1 MKEKSNVI
9 KFNEIKEKTG
19 INLLDYPDGVYFFN
33 NPDDV
38 GPDSFFTVYEGDV
51 ELDYLGMADS
61 YECEKRAY
69 LVIGN
74 LTVNGFLNMCGD
86 DVGYPIQ
93 LYVTGNLKAK
103 NISIATL
110 SELIVLGN
118 IEIENSLLALNP
130 ALAQIYCGGDL
141 SINNKAYIDEF
152 PLTVKGK
159 LKCPNFY
166 VEIRQVY
173 NFDVPLEELINIVN
187 MNVADDTEA
196 NIVRVADRI
205 IIDDEI
211 LAIENDEVDYTD
223 VEMDIIYRKHQIFTD
238 EYEEGDVSYDNVKYF
253 KEGKNFWNDKKF
265 DVVAFNEIKEKTGI
279 NVLDY
284 NSGIYFF
291 NNPDEIDPDCFF
303 TVYQGDVNF
312 DDLEL
317 ASLASSFEYEKRAYL
332 IIGNLTV
339 NGLLNMCDGNV
350 GYPIQLYVTG
360 NLKAKNISIATLS
373 ELIVLGNIE
382 IENSLLALN
391 PALAQIYCGGDLS
404 VNKAYIENFPL
415 NIKGKIE
422 SSNFYVEISKPY
434 NFDLPL
440 EEFNIKVSNID
451 EQNIIKVAQRII
463 VDDEILAIEN
473 GETDF
478 TDEEIENIYSK
489 NQIFTPEFEE
499 TDIYHDNIE
508 FFKKGKNI
516 WNN

>member
-1 MKEKSNVI
+1 MNKEPDII

-38 GPDSFFTVYEGDV
+38 GPDSLFTVYEGDV
-51 ELDYLGMADS
+51 ELEYLGLADS

-69 LVIGN
+69 LVIGD

-110 SELIVLGN
+110 SELVVLGN
-118 IEIENSLLALNP
+118 IKVEDSFLAIDP
-130 ALAQIYCGGDL
+130 AFAQIYCGGDL

-173 NFDVPLEELINIVN
+173 NFDV
-187 MNVADDTEA
+187 
-196 NIVRVADRI
+196 
-205 IIDDEI
+205 
-211 LAIENDEVDYTD
+211 
-223 VEMDIIYRKHQIFTD
+223 
-238 EYEEGDVSYDNVKYF
+238 
-253 KEGKNFWNDKKF
+253 
-265 DVVAFNEIKEKTGI
+265 
-279 NVLDY
+279 
-284 NSGIYFF
+284 
-291 NNPDEIDPDCFF
+291 
-303 TVYQGDVNF
+303 
-312 DDLEL
+312 
-317 ASLASSFEYEKRAYL
+317 
-332 IIGNLTV
+332 
-339 NGLLNMCDGNV
+339 
-350 GYPIQLYVTG
+350 
-360 NLKAKNISIATLS
+360 
-373 ELIVLGNIE
+373 
-382 IENSLLALN
+382 
-391 PALAQIYCGGDLS
+391 
-404 VNKAYIENFPL
+404 
-415 NIKGKIE
+415 
-422 SSNFYVEISKPY
+422 
-434 NFDLPL
+434 PL

-489 NQIFTPEFEE
+489 NQIFTPEFEV
-499 TDIYHDNIE
+499 TDIYYDNIE

>member
-130 ALAQIYCGGDL
+130 ALAQIYCGEDL

-223 VEMDIIYRKHQIFTD
+223 VE
-238 EYEEGDVSYDNVKYF
+238 
-253 KEGKNFWNDKKF
+253 
-265 DVVAFNEIKEKTGI
+265 
-279 NVLDY
+279 
-284 NSGIYFF
+284 
-291 NNPDEIDPDCFF
+291 
-303 TVYQGDVNF
+303 
-312 DDLEL
+312 
-317 ASLASSFEYEKRAYL
+317 
-332 IIGNLTV
+332 
-339 NGLLNMCDGNV
+339 
-350 GYPIQLYVTG
+350 
-360 NLKAKNISIATLS
+360 
-373 ELIVLGNIE
+373 
-382 IENSLLALN
+382 
-391 PALAQIYCGGDLS
+391 
-404 VNKAYIENFPL
+404 
-415 NIKGKIE
+415 
-422 SSNFYVEISKPY
+422 
-434 NFDLPL
+434 
-440 EEFNIKVSNID
+440 
-451 EQNIIKVAQRII
+451 
-463 VDDEILAIEN
+463 
-473 GETDF
+473 
-478 TDEEIENIYSK
+478 IENIYSK
-489 NQIFTPEFEE
+489 NQIFTPEFEV
-499 TDIYHDNIE
+499 TDIYYDNIE

>member
-1 MKEKSNVI
+1 MNKEPDII

-19 INLLDYPDGVYFFN
+19 INVLDYNSGIYFFN
-33 NPDDV
+33 NPDNI
-38 GPDSFFTVYEGDV
+38 GPDSFFTVYKGDV

-69 LVIGN
+69 LVIGD
-74 LTVNGFLNMCGD
+74 LTVNGLLNMCGD

-103 NISIATL
+103 NISIAKVA
-110 SELIVLGN
+110 EIIVLGN
-118 IEIENSLLALNP
+118 IEIEDSLFAIIM
-130 ALAQIYCGGDL
+130 AGGQIYCGGDL
-141 SINNKAYIDEF
+141 SVNKAYIDEF
-152 PLTVKGK
+152 PLKVKGK
-159 LKCPNFY
+159 LKSSRFY
-166 VEIRQVY
+166 VDIY
-173 NFDVPLEELINIVN
+173 NANYFDVPFEELINIVYIE
-187 MNVADDTEA
+187 VADDTEA
-196 NIVRVADRI
+196 NIIRVADRI

-223 VEMDIIYRKHQIFTD
+223 VEIDIIYRKHQIFTD
-238 EYEEGDVSYDNVKYF
+238 EYEEGDVFYDNVKYF

-339 NGLLNMCDGNV
+339 NGLLNMCGGNV

-415 NIKGKIE
+415 NIKGEIK
-422 SSNFYVEISKPY
+422 SSNFYVEISEPY

-516 WNN
+516 WNK

>member
-110 SELIVLGN
+110 SELVVLGN
-118 IEIENSLLALNP
+118 IKVEDSFLAIDP
-130 ALAQIYCGGDL
+130 AFAQIYCGGDL

-173 NFDVPLEELINIVN
+173 NFDV
-187 MNVADDTEA
+187 
-196 NIVRVADRI
+196 
-205 IIDDEI
+205 
-211 LAIENDEVDYTD
+211 
-223 VEMDIIYRKHQIFTD
+223 
-238 EYEEGDVSYDNVKYF
+238 
-253 KEGKNFWNDKKF
+253 
-265 DVVAFNEIKEKTGI
+265 
-279 NVLDY
+279 
-284 NSGIYFF
+284 
-291 NNPDEIDPDCFF
+291 
-303 TVYQGDVNF
+303 
-312 DDLEL
+312 
-317 ASLASSFEYEKRAYL
+317 
-332 IIGNLTV
+332 
-339 NGLLNMCDGNV
+339 
-350 GYPIQLYVTG
+350 
-360 NLKAKNISIATLS
+360 
-373 ELIVLGNIE
+373 
-382 IENSLLALN
+382 
-391 PALAQIYCGGDLS
+391 
-404 VNKAYIENFPL
+404 
-415 NIKGKIE
+415 
-422 SSNFYVEISKPY
+422 
-434 NFDLPL
+434 PL

-489 NQIFTPEFEE
+489 NQIFTPEFEV
-499 TDIYHDNIE
+499 TDIYYDNIE